1 MKYLF
6 RQLGIIVLCLIIV
19 WLSLRGAGYDGAGGG
34 FGGDGAG
41 GGVGASSNRL
51 VVRSGTGMAVAQSG
65 AAQTDVA
72 ASKPVGARSELAV
85 GDTVT
90 VNDRDPLI
98 IVAPGDV
105 VVRVAPRA
113 VIRVLAGDV
122 SSYRFMLNS
131 GRVWASAFNGIGSA
145 TVLVPEGVMI
155 ASDFGSFDVVRND
168 DNAQV
173 TAGVHPVR
181 VGLFLPGDADV
192 SSGAR
197 SAVPSLLNE
206 LLLAEAG
213 RVTVPYA
220 KIQPSL
226 DKLLYSKIAKEF
238 RYSPV
243 SDDEWRSDSWLQDNL
258 NRDRDERSL
267 LIARFADDVRNRGL
281 TLANVQ
287 GSLYAVRQV
296 VRDVRQVVT
305 FNDTMLLRAEVDD
318 ILTYFDDALFFATTS
333 QSAAARERF
342 DLFKN
347 TLFTRRISPSVVGY
361 VRDELLARFHR
372 LLIAGPDQPLLFQL
386 RGQLRDALLDAHPD
400 VIRLTFPQAISL
412 VRTYL
417 DDVERARTND
427 TVLAQTFLTAYFKRS
442 GVLLDQFASDIAR
455 APHVVAEDSQL
466 LTALFLKDS
475 LFYRDSF
482 ITQKLLMEQR
492 WLALITDD
500 RARRE
505 ERQTLVAYHVDIIK
519 RLRIFFF
526 GDRLAIADARSV
538 LFRLMNAIMT
548 SMPDTD
554 AAVAQYFQDNL
565 DAQQDFWAYLNAQD
579 FTDSTRY
586 GATHTERFSAF
597 VAAQKDNTTLQGF
610 QQQLFGSAVGNG
622 TGVAGAGAGAGA
634 DLRVSL
640 ATIRKAFADIGVE
653 KLVVAPL
660 IDPGQQYVAV
670 DSAEY
675 LGVPFSAVY
684 NRDKQLIS
692 DVIVKGQLILNS
704 ALPLKQLPMIFKTT
718 SVAGSGVSGEA
729 AVSSAAG
736 STPEAIPDDRIEKVA
751 RLLVLKKLTDLGF
764 TLDEQAIGVEDFAAK
779 RFVIRDVILPYD
791 KEKIGVT
798 FSLDLPKALATNIN
812 VHILSGISS
821 MPDAVPLN
829 SLPQAITAFYEKEF
843 YAAVDRTLGTT
854 PAPTTPAPADATTNA
869 INRPSPAAPAPAPSP
884 APAPAQ

>member
-6 RQLGIIVLCLIIV
+6 RQLGIIVLCLIIA
-19 WLSLRGAGYDGAGGG
+19 WLGLRGIGSGAGGI
-34 FGGDGAG
+34 GGDITGD
-41 GGVGASSNRL
+41 VRNRL
-51 VVRSGTGMAVAQSG
+51 VVRSGTG
-65 AAQTDVA
+65 TDSVS
-72 ASKPVGARSELAV
+72 SKPVGARSELAV
-85 GDTVT
+85 GDTIT
-90 VNDRDPLI
+90 VDDRDPLV

-113 VIRVLAGDV
+113 VIHVLASDTGA
-122 SSYRFMLNS
+122 SSYRFMLRS
-131 GRVWASAFNGIGSA
+131 GRVWASAFSGTGNV
-145 TVLVPEGVMI
+145 TVLIPDGVMVS
-155 ASDFGSFDVVRND
+155 SDFGSFDMVRND
-168 DNAQV
+168 DTVQI

-181 VGLFLPGDADV
+181 VGLFLPSAAADMSSSADA
-192 SSGAR
+192 SSGA
-197 SAVPSLLNE
+197 PPLLNE

-243 SDDEWRSDSWLQDNL
+243 SDDEWRGDAWLQDNL
-258 NRDRDERSL
+258 NRDRDERGL
-267 LIARFADDVRNRGL
+267 LLTRFADNVRNRGL

-287 GSLYAVRQV
+287 GPLYVVRQA

-333 QSAAARERF
+333 QPAAARERF

-347 TLFTRRISPSVVGY
+347 TLFTRTISPSVTAY
-361 VRDELLARFHR
+361 VRDELLTRFHR

-400 VIRLTFPQAISL
+400 VIHLTFPQAVSL

-417 DDVERARTND
+417 DDVERARTSD

-442 GVLLDQFASDIAR
+442 GVLLGQFAGDIAR
-455 APHVVAEDSQL
+455 APHIVAEDSQL
-466 LTALFLKDS
+466 LTALFLKDP

-482 ITQKLLMEQR
+482 ITQKLSMEQR

-505 ERQTLVAYHVDIIK
+505 ERQTLVAYHVDLIK
-519 RLRIFFF
+519 RLRMFFF
-526 GDRLAIADARSV
+526 ADRLPIADARSV
-538 LFRLMNAIMT
+538 LFRLMNAVIT
-548 SMPDTD
+548 AMPDTD

-579 FTDSTRY
+579 FTDSARY
-586 GATHTERFSAF
+586 GATHIERFSAF
-597 VAAQKDNTTLQGF
+597 VAAQKDRSTLQGV
-610 QQQLFGSAVGNG
+610 QQQLFGSAAGVGVGAG
-622 TGVAGAGAGAGA
+622 TGAAGAGA

-640 ATIRKAFADIGVE
+640 AAIRKAFSDIGVE

-660 IDPGQQYVAV
+660 LDPGQQYVAI

-692 DVIVKGQLILNS
+692 DVIVKGELILNS

-718 SVAGSGVSGEA
+718 SVVSSAASGEA
-729 AVSSAAG
+729 AVQSAAG
-736 STPEAIPDDRIEKVA
+736 TVPATGTASGTASAATSDDRIEKVA
-751 RLLVLKKLTDLGF
+751 RLLVLKKLNDLGF

-791 KEKIGVT
+791 KEKITVT
-798 FSLDLPKALATNIN
+798 FELDLLKSLVTNID
-812 VHILSGISS
+812 VHILSGVSQ
-821 MPDAVPLN
+821 MPDAVPLD
-829 SLPQAITAFYEKEF
+829 SLPQAIKAFYEKEF
-843 YAAVDRTLGTT
+843 YAAVDRTLGGTPAPATAST
-854 PAPTTPAPADATTNA
+854 PAPTPL
-869 INRPSPAAPAPAPSP
+869 PAPAPV
-884 APAPAQ
+884 Q